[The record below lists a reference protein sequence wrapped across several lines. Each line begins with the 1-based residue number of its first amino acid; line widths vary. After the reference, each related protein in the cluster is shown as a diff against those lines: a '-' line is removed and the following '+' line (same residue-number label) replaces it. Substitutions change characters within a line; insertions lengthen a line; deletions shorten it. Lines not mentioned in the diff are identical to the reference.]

1 MFGTAH
7 VSGRYGRAF
16 AGYQL
21 RVETLVAIAVG
32 TTLFGFAVGY
42 LSRPATTVSAY
53 ARGACVAMDMASAY
67 GFLDDAKRKIVTR
80 ALTLQ
85 NNPYTVQM
93 PGGYRALTTACTEIA
108 TQRWSA
114 L

>member
-7 VSGRYGRAF
+7 VSGRYGRAP

-21 RVETLVAIAVG
+21 RVEILLAIAVG

-53 ARGACVAMDMASAY
+53 ARGACTAMDMASAY

-108 TQRWSA
+108 SERWSA